1 MLHRKIQRL
10 NGALLL
16 FALLPLSTLAR
27 PFVLVLSQDD
37 LSDAAAA
44 VSNQPSPPDDVSDF
58 DDFPESE
65 SKSDS
70 ILDPGS
76 WSPLFEPDLNF
87 QDPNLSD
94 NDEVIYYNGVRRMV
108 EAAAKGEFRIMEEAA
123 AEIEAAA
130 ADGHPH
136 GQSVM
141 GLLYSMGIGR
151 ERNEGKA
158 FLHHHFAAQGG
169 NMQSK
174 MALAYTYYRQES
186 ILKGLSVFYLLC
198 LYDLKTPMTTV
209 KLYAELAEIAVNSF
223 LISKDSP
230 VIEPIRIHSGAEE
243 NKEALRKSRGEED
256 EDFQILEY
264 QAQKGNA
271 GAMYKIGI
279 FYYFGLRGVRRDHAK
294 ALRWFSKAVEKGE
307 PRSMELLGEI
317 YARGAGVERNYTK
330 ALEWLTLASKQQLY
344 SAYNGMG
351 YLYVKGYGVE
361 KKNYTKAKEYFE
373 KAADNEEPGGFY
385 NLGVMYLKG
394 LGLKRDLKIAT
405 KYFALAANAGQPK
418 AFYQLAKMFHTGVGL
433 KKNLPMATA
442 LYKLVAERGPWSSLS
457 RWALES
463 YLKGD
468 IGKAF
473 LLYSRMA
480 EIGYEVAQSNAAWIL
495 DKYGESS
502 MCMGESGLCTD
513 AERHQRAH
521 ALWWKA
527 SEQGNEHA
535 ALLIGDAYY
544 YGRGTDRDYDRAAEA
559 YMHAKSQSNAQAMFN
574 LGYMHEHGQG
584 LPLDLH
590 LAKRYY
596 DQALEVD
603 PAAKLPVSLALA
615 SLWIRR
621 NYANSFL
628 VDIIDSLPE
637 VYPEVE
643 AWVENVIMEE
653 GNATILTL
661 FVCLLTVLYLRE
673 RQRRH
678 AAAAADGGVP
688 PVEQAAV
695 PLGQSRLPVLEL
707 TEDKGLQNHS
717 SAEWEGLDLWW
728 EYFIL
733 LLLLSIQQSSKNL
746 IQQQHTQYIPNRL
759 GSGGQL
765 YADFTLVTIQG
776 GCFRSD
782 PRRIV
787 NNDSSSS
794 IGNGQKGIQEHKSTR
809 YLELPL
815 GIRRSKKESFE
826 FVVRAVRSKL
836 VSWKNNMLNGAGK
849 EVLIK
854 AVIGAL
860 HVFSIWSFMTSPK
873 SVGGLGFK
881 DINLFN
887 EALILKQLWKIVSQP
902 NLLVRD
908 KFKQYFKV
916 EVRNGR
922 SSNIWNDPW
931 SPKVDL
937 QHMEGGGSVTRG
949 VQWVEELLEDGG
961 RRWNMR
967 LVEELFSSPVQEAIL
982 KIKTLDPLLADR
994 WIWTLDDKGKFSV
1007 ACSYHY
1013 LLEHKIRLMDIAEGS
1028 YSNVKDRKVWMKSS
1042 GLKIKN
1048 KLKHFICVIQMFCQ

>member
-1 MLHRKIQRL
+1 MFYRKTQHL
-10 NGALLL
+10 SCALLL
-16 FALLPLSTLAR
+16 LSLLPAATLAR

-37 LSDAAAA
+37 LSDPAAAA
-44 VSNQPSPPDDVSDF
+44 AAANLPDDVSDF
-58 DDFPESE
+58 DEFSDSE
-65 SKSDS
+65 SMPDWV
-70 ILDPGS
+70 LDPGS
-76 WSPLFEPDLNF
+76 WSPLFEPD
-87 QDPNLSD
+87 PNSKIPSPND
-94 NDEVIYYNGVRRMV
+94 GDEVIYYSGVSKLV
-108 EAAAKGEFRIMEEAA
+108 EAASRGDFRVIEEAV
-123 AEIEAAA
+123 AEIETASTM
-130 ADGHPH
+130 GHPH

-141 GLLYSMGIGR
+141 GFLYSMGIGR
-151 ERNEGKA
+151 ERSDAKA
-158 FLHHHFAAQGG
+158 FLQHYFAAQGG

-174 MALAYTYYRQES
+174 MALAYTYYRQEMHE
-186 ILKGLSVFYLLC
+186 KA
-198 LYDLKTPMTTV
+198 V
-209 KLYAELAEIAVNSF
+209 KLYAELAEVAVNSF

-230 VIEPIRIHSGAEE
+230 VIEPVRIHTGAEE
-243 NKEALRKSRGEED
+243 NKEALRKSRGEDD

-330 ALEWLTLASKQQLY
+330 ALEWLTLASRQQLY

-361 KKNYTKAKEYFE
+361 KKNYTKAKEYFD
-373 KAADNEEPGGFY
+373 KAAENDEPCGFY

-394 LGLKRDLKIAT
+394 LGVKRDLKIAT

-433 KKNLPMATA
+433 KKNLHMATA

-495 DKYGESS
+495 DKYGERS
-502 MCMGESGLCTD
+502 MCMGVSGHCTD

-521 ALWWKA
+521 VLWWRA

-544 YGRGTDRDYDRAAEA
+544 YGRGTERDFDRAAEA

-574 LGYMHEHGQG
+574 LGYMHEHGLG

-615 SLWIRR
+615 GLWIRR
-621 NYANSFL
+621 NHANSFL
-628 VDIIDSLPE
+628 VGMIDSLPE
-637 VYPEVE
+637 FYPKVE

-678 AAAAADGGVP
+678 AAVGDIP
-688 PVEQAAV
+688 PHQQPGEQAA
-695 PLGQSRLPVLEL
+695 PL
-707 TEDKGLQNHS
+707 
-717 SAEWEGLDLWW
+717 
-728 EYFIL
+728 
-733 LLLLSIQQSSKNL
+733 
-746 IQQQHTQYIPNRL
+746 
-759 GSGGQL
+759 
-765 YADFTLVTIQG
+765 
-776 GCFRSD
+776 
-782 PRRIV
+782 
-787 NNDSSSS
+787 
-794 IGNGQKGIQEHKSTR
+794 
-809 YLELPL
+809 
-815 GIRRSKKESFE
+815 
-826 FVVRAVRSKL
+826 
-836 VSWKNNMLNGAGK
+836 
-849 EVLIK
+849 
-854 AVIGAL
+854 
-860 HVFSIWSFMTSPK
+860 
-873 SVGGLGFK
+873 
-881 DINLFN
+881 IN
-887 EALILKQLWKIVSQP
+887 
-902 NLLVRD
+902 
-908 KFKQYFKV
+908 
-916 EVRNGR
+916 
-922 SSNIWNDPW
+922 
-931 SPKVDL
+931 
-937 QHMEGGGSVTRG
+937 
-949 VQWVEELLEDGG
+949 
-961 RRWNMR
+961 
-967 LVEELFSSPVQEAIL
+967 
-982 KIKTLDPLLADR
+982 
-994 WIWTLDDKGKFSV
+994 
-1007 ACSYHY
+1007 
-1013 LLEHKIRLMDIAEGS
+1013 
-1028 YSNVKDRKVWMKSS
+1028 
-1042 GLKIKN
+1042 
-1048 KLKHFICVIQMFCQ
+1048 

>member
-1 MLHRKIQRL
+1 MVHRKIQHL
-10 NGALLL
+10 SCALILL
-16 FALLPLSTLAR
+16 SLLPLTTRAR
-27 PFVLVLSQDD
+27 PFVLVLSPDD
-37 LSDAAAA
+37 LSDPAAAPNYLAAAA
-44 VSNQPSPPDDVSDF
+44 DDVADF
-58 DDFPESE
+58 DDFPDSE
-65 SKSDS
+65 SKPDS

-76 WSPLFEPDLNF
+76 WSPLFEPDPSF
-87 QDPNLSD
+87 KSPNP
-94 NDEVIYYNGVRRMV
+94 NDDDEAIYYNGVSKMV
-108 EAAAKGEFRIMEEAA
+108 EASSRGEFGIMEEAA
-123 AEIEAAA
+123 SEIEAAA
-130 ADGHPH
+130 ALGQPH

-141 GLLYSMGIGR
+141 GFFYSMGIGR

-174 MALAYTYYRQES
+174 MALAYTYYRQEMHD
-186 ILKGLSVFYLLC
+186 KA
-198 LYDLKTPMTTV
+198 V
-209 KLYAELAEIAVNSF
+209 KLYAELAEVAVNSF

-230 VIEPIRIHSGAEE
+230 VIEPIRIHNGAEE

-317 YARGAGVERNYTK
+317 YARGAGVERNYSK
-330 ALEWLTLASKQQLY
+330 ALEWLTLASRQQLY

-373 KAADNEEPGGFY
+373 KAAKNEEAGGFY

-394 LGLKRDLKIAT
+394 LGVKRDLKIAT
-405 KYFALAANAGQPK
+405 GYFAHAANAGQPK

-433 KKNLPMATA
+433 KKNLQMATA

-495 DKYGESS
+495 DKYEEHS

-544 YGRGTDRDYDRAAEA
+544 YGRGTERDFDRAAEA

-603 PAAKLPVSLALA
+603 PAAKLPVSLALG

-628 VDIIDSLPE
+628 VDMIDSLPE
-637 VYPEVE
+637 VYPKVE
-643 AWVENVIMEE
+643 DWVENVILEE

-661 FVCLLTVLYLRE
+661 LACLFTVLFLRD
-673 RQRRH
+673 RQRRQ
-678 AAAAADGGVP
+678 
-688 PVEQAAV
+688 PVA
-695 PLGQSRLPVLEL
+695 
-707 TEDKGLQNHS
+707 
-717 SAEWEGLDLWW
+717 
-728 EYFIL
+728 
-733 LLLLSIQQSSKNL
+733 
-746 IQQQHTQYIPNRL
+746 
-759 GSGGQL
+759 
-765 YADFTLVTIQG
+765 
-776 GCFRSD
+776 
-782 PRRIV
+782 
-787 NNDSSSS
+787 
-794 IGNGQKGIQEHKSTR
+794 
-809 YLELPL
+809 
-815 GIRRSKKESFE
+815 
-826 FVVRAVRSKL
+826 
-836 VSWKNNMLNGAGK
+836 
-849 EVLIK
+849 
-854 AVIGAL
+854 
-860 HVFSIWSFMTSPK
+860 
-873 SVGGLGFK
+873 
-881 DINLFN
+881 
-887 EALILKQLWKIVSQP
+887 P
-902 NLLVRD
+902 NLAPP
-908 KFKQYFKV
+908 
-916 EVRNGR
+916 EPMMPAGR
-922 SSNIWNDPW
+922 
-931 SPKVDL
+931 L
-937 QHMEGGGSVTRG
+937 Q
-949 VQWVEELLEDGG
+949 
-961 RRWNMR
+961 
-967 LVEELFSSPVQEAIL
+967 F
-982 KIKTLDPLLADR
+982 
-994 WIWTLDDKGKFSV
+994 
-1007 ACSYHY
+1007 
-1013 LLEHKIRLMDIAEGS
+1013 
-1028 YSNVKDRKVWMKSS
+1028 
-1042 GLKIKN
+1042 
-1048 KLKHFICVIQMFCQ
+1048 